1 MHIQNHDLRRD
12 RMTTAFPI
20 TQPPGFHW
28 FGYYDKFQF
37 DPTDRY
43 ALGMRVDFEHRL
55 PTEEDVVAIGMIDLA
70 DGNRWIDLGESRAWC
85 WQQGCMLQWCP
96 GSDREVVWNDRDGD
110 GYVSRVLDVET
121 RKMRTLPRPIGTL
134 SPDGKLAL
142 CEDYSRIWNFRAGY
156 GYAGVPDR
164 FKEELAPEEVGVW
177 RMDLDT
183 GDIQQLISLA
193 EFVRIPYPGQT
204 PEDNHYVN
212 HLSWNPSGER
222 FLMFNR
228 WAGGGQPTRVFTMAA
243 DGSDLR
249 LLSGHGASHWT
260 WRDSDC
266 ALIWGEGAYKLYRDD
281 DSGEACEVLWEHVNG
296 HQSYVPGTDNEW
308 LLTDTYPANDQQE
321 LCLYHIPKK
330 KKVSLG
336 FFDSPSAYRGEW
348 RCDLHPR
355 LSRSGTK
362 VVIDSP
368 HQGNGRQMY
377 LIEIEDILAQGRA

>member
-1 MHIQNHDLRRD
+1 MYKED
-12 RMTTAFPI
+12 R
-20 TQPPGFHW
+20 
-28 FGYYDKFQF
+28 
-37 DPTDRY
+37 
-43 ALGMRVDFEHRL
+43 AL
-55 PTEEDVVAIGMIDLA
+55 EEI
-70 DGNRWIDLGESRAWC
+70 
-85 WQQGCMLQWCP
+85 
-96 GSDREVVWNDRDGD
+96 
-110 GYVSRVLDVET
+110 
-121 RKMRTLPRPIGTL
+121 
-134 SPDGKLAL
+134 
-142 CEDYSRIWNFRAGY
+142 
-156 GYAGVPDR
+156 
-164 FKEELAPEEVGVW
+164 GVW

-183 GDIQQLISLA
+183 GDVQQLITLV
-193 EFVRIPYPGQT
+193 ELGRIGYPGQT
-204 PEDNHYVN
+204 SEDNHGTSVISRGTDG
-212 HLSWNPSGER
+212 LVER

-266 ALIWGEGAYKLYRDD
+266 ALIWAEGAYKLYRDD
-281 DSGEACEVLWEHVNG
+281 DSGETCGVLWEHVNG
-296 HQSYVPGTDNEW
+296 HQSYVPATDNAW
-308 LLTDTYPANDQQE
+308 LLTDTYPANNQQE
-321 LCLYHIPKK
+321 LCLYHIPSK

-336 FFDSPSAYRGEW
+336 VFDSPSAYRGEW